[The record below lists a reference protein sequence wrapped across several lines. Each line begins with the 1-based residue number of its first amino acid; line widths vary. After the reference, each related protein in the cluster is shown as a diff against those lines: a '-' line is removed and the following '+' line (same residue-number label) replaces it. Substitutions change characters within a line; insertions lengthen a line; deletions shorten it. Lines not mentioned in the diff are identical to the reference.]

1 MAKTLLAFLFL
12 FFFSFAKDPMRAM
25 YLTYPLKEKDF
36 KKAVDKLKEGMEGR
50 QVKVIRVLTISDAI
64 RARGSTE
71 FPNYYVIFGCETP
84 KMKEILIKAPALSN
98 VIPCS
103 IAVHQSKENGKI
115 YATIINENMFLSK
128 YGHKLTKEERM
139 EIKKTYRNIRLVLTQ
154 MSGVR
159 LKPAKMQAIN
169 QELVY
174 EEEVKNLAYD
184 DFKILFK
191 TSLDGVNMNVLD
203 VLDVSEESPKFS
215 IFLAC
220 NLSYGEAILKDI
232 PQFGTLAPCRVYVY
246 EKPDGS
252 VGVGY
257 INIPFLLKS
266 YEKHMSKE
274 KAEIF
279 RKADQDIKSAIKEAK
294 GE

>member
-1 MAKTLLAFLFL
+1 MVKALLITLLL
-12 FFFSFAKDPMRAM
+12 FFSSFAKDPMKAM
-25 YLTYPLKEKDF
+25 YLTYLLKEKNF
-36 KKAVDKLKEGMEGR
+36 KEAVDKLKKGMEEG

-71 FPNYYVIFGCETP
+71 FPNYYVIFACETP
-84 KMKEILIKAPALSN
+84 KMRDILIKAPALSN

-128 YGHKLTKEERM
+128 YGHKLTKQERM
-139 EIKKTYRNIRLVLTQ
+139 EIKRTYENIRYVLTQ

-159 LKPAKMQAIN
+159 LKPVRIPPPK
-169 QELVY
+169 EDLVY
-174 EEEVKNLAYD
+174 EEGVKSLSYE
-184 DFKILFK
+184 DFKMLFK

-203 VLDVSEESPKFS
+203 VLEVSKESPKFS

-220 NLSYGEAILKDI
+220 NLSYGEAILNDI
-232 PQFGTLAPCRVYVY
+232 PQFGTLAPCRIYVY
-246 EKPDGS
+246 EKPEGS
-252 VGVGY
+252 LAVGY

-266 YEKHMSKE
+266 YSKYLKE
-274 KAEIF
+274 DKAEIF
-279 RKADQDIKSAIKEAK
+279 RKADKDIKSAIKEAK